1 MEFWGLGFGET
12 RLLVQFK
19 LAIWIGWCMTCWAKP
34 GMLERRVVRSDRPS
48 ISELLGV
55 QTIFGQ
61 LLGIKFLD
69 PSASITIRYTSSP
82 PRISTESFTSRLR
95 L

>member
-12 RLLVQFK
+12 RLWVQFK

-34 GMLERRVVRSDRPS
+34 GMLERRVVCSDRPS

-55 QTIFGQ
+55 QTISGNC
-61 LLGIKFLD
+61 
-69 PSASITIRYTSSP
+69 
-82 PRISTESFTSRLR
+82 
-95 L
+95 